1 MNKRQAKKQY
11 KKVHGHNPPKTAIV
25 VYQPKEL
32 EVMKLYN
39 LTPED
44 IERIANGLRDAF
56 AEVFKTIQKVTESM
70 SRVFGD
76 MGKKYSKPV
85 VEIEEAPVVVARKL
99 SERRKTCGRREWKV
113 STR

>member
-32 EVMKLYN
+32 EAMKLYN
-39 LTPED
+39 PTPED
-44 IERIANGLRDAF
+44 IKRIANDLRDAF
-56 AEVFKTIQKVTESM
+56 AEVFKTLQKVTESM
-70 SRVFGD
+70 SRVFRD
-76 MGKKYSKPV
+76 MSKKYSKPV
-85 VEIEEAPVVVARKL
+85 VETAEPAVVVARKL
-99 SERRKTCGRREWKV
+99 SERRKTCGRRAWKV